1 MFCRN
6 CGKQLMDGAL
16 FCTECG
22 CKASEKT
29 EVDPTGAVVSNKA
42 DQNMAGTVMH
52 DSGMQ
57 GNELQDPHGQVQR
70 MGNPR
75 IQGQNNVPPIRT
87 AGQGGIS
94 ANGRPMNARAKKKGN
109 TVAIVLAAVF
119 GTMFLGFIAVLV
131 FVFYIAGTS
140 ADTDAED
147 KMTTQEADVMEKVTG
162 SADVADPGAVEQLL
176 KILNETLEATDSIG
190 NGADDTDDM
199 KAMIEEY
206 NRIYKEIED
215 QYRRSQEIEGLP
227 ENFRKASS
235 DAYEMFLSGIESTNK
250 DYVFIQDIL
259 ELNDTINP
267 DDLTATYYAFKDKHE
282 KTVCPENM
290 EDSWKAIGKSLDF
303 LAESVNR
310 NIEGEELG
318 DALRMFSSDNHLI
331 RFASVF
337 ENEMYKIRD
346 SYKAEQEFLFEQGSA
361 SAAIINEIV
370 KASALEPE
378 EMGKYEFEYY
388 VENVIKKVTY
398 DHILNIYPSL
408 YNTYDSFV
416 TVKMGCLKGSR
427 EVIIECEIPGLSQS
441 ISQSYHI
448 GPAMKAIKLKPPAS
462 SEKLDLNTAKDTQI
476 KVTVKDKSDGMV
488 LDTQSFPV
496 HIYSRNDFEW
506 DSDAFGTITKDNI
519 LCFLSPDS
527 EAITKLK
534 RNAIDILEDM
544 SGGEMNTLAGY
555 QGPYFT
561 EDTDGD
567 GNADNLG
574 QARYLTTYLQAAAL
588 MRSMSDMGVRYTNDT
603 FSIDNAGQHILFPDQ
618 VLERKTGLCIE
629 TSLVIASALQ
639 SMGMHTYLIFPPG
652 HAQVALETWEGSGNY
667 LLIETTALPNKNSDF
682 IDEANSI
689 LTNWERESDDYPI
702 ACLTK
707 EDWVAY
713 LTADQGDFDD
723 DCYVLDC
730 GDGALLGMTP
740 FAN

>member
-1 MFCRN
+1 MFCKN
-6 CGKQLMDGAL
+6 CGRQLMDGAS

-22 CKASEKT
+22 WKVGNKT
-29 EVDPTGAVVSNKA
+29 GSKN
-42 DQNMAGTVMH
+42 TV
-52 DSGMQ
+52 
-57 GNELQDPHGQVQR
+57 
-70 MGNPR
+70 
-75 IQGQNNVPPIRT
+75 
-87 AGQGGIS
+87 
-94 ANGRPMNARAKKKGN
+94 GRPVNTNVKKKGN
-109 TVAIVLAAVF
+109 TVVIVLAAVF
-119 GTMFLGFIAVLV
+119 GALFLGSIVVLTGL
-131 FVFYIAGTS
+131 YILGTS
-140 ADTDAED
+140 ADTDAD
-147 KMTTQEADVMEKVTG
+147 DQMTTQEADVMEKVTG

-199 KAMIEEY
+199 KAMIEEN
-206 NRIYKEIED
+206 NRLYKEIED

-378 EMGKYEFEYY
+378 EMGKYEFEYD
-388 VENVIKKVTY
+388 VENVIKEVTY
-398 DHILNIYPSL
+398 DHITNIYPSL

-476 KVTVKDKSDGMV
+476 RVTVKDKSDGSV

-506 DSDAFGTITKDNI
+506 YSDEFGTITQDNI
-519 LCFLSPDS
+519 LCFLTPDS
-527 EAITKLK
+527 EAVTKLK

-544 SGGEMNTLAGY
+544 SRGEMNALAGY
-555 QGPYFT
+555 QGPYFAT
-561 EDTDGD
+561 DEDGD
-567 GNADNLG
+567 GELDNLG
-574 QARYLTTYLQAAAL
+574 QAQYITTYLQAAAL

-639 SMGMHTYLIFPPG
+639 SMGMHTCLVFPPG
-652 HAQVALETWEGSGNY
+652 HAQVAVESWEGSGNWF
-667 LLIETTALPNKNSDF
+667 LIETTILPNENSDF
-682 IDEANSI
+682 TDEANSI
-689 LTNWERESDDYPI
+689 MTNWDMQYDNQPI

-707 EDWVAY
+707 EEWAAY
-713 LTADQGDFDD
+713 LTADQNDAGD